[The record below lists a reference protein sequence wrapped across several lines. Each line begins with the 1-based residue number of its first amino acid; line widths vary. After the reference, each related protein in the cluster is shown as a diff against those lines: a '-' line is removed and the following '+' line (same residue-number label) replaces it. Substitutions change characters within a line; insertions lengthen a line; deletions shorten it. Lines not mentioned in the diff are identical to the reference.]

1 MRINRPHQY
10 SNMYYYT
17 YAVYTHTESIFR
29 NEYDKEEA

>member
-10 SNMYYYT
+10 SNMYYYMQ
-17 YAVYTHTESIFR
+17 YDIHTESIFR